1 MGPKQKLQI
10 MSLAGT
16 PVWTRQDFHWC
27 SMILLGLPFIRARKA
42 TWVKI
47 DVYNSFGEPDEDKH
61 IFTSVF
67 LGPSAFERCLT
78 NLINLCERVLH
89 TVGAY

>member
-1 MGPKQKLQI
+1 MTLSLGLQRLKGFSGWKPLGPKQKLQI
-10 MSLAGT
+10 MNLAGA

-47 DVYNSFGEPDEDKH
+47 DVYTSFGEPDEGKH
-61 IFTSVF
+61 ISSVCS
-67 LGPSAFERCLT
+67 LVPL
-78 NLINLCERVLH
+78 L
-89 TVGAY
+89 